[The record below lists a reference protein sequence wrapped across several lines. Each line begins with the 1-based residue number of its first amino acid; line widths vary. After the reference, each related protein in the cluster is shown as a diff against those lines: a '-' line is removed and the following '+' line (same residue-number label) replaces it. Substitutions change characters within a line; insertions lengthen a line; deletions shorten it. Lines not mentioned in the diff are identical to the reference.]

1 MKSPIT
7 GKEMKLQ
14 KEHRNLMFR
23 KEEYEVVYHYYLC
36 EDTHEKFT
44 NDELD
49 EINLKQLYNQYRVAH
64 KLPFPEDIKN
74 IRLKYGLPAIKMAEV
89 LGFGVNV
96 YRNYEAGEVPNESNA
111 RLIQLAADPRKFRE
125 VLEISQLFVGDDL
138 SKLEKHIDKLIENKR
153 IESPGK
159 QFAEAYLLDANNL
172 DDFTG
177 YKKPNFEKLTEMVVF
192 FSQQLKPWKTQLNKL
207 LFYADFLHYKKT
219 CYAISGAM
227 YRAIDMGPV
236 LNNFNS
242 IFEYMVN
249 QGDIDILKIEF
260 AEEKVGEQFA
270 PNAKRV
276 FNPEVF
282 TEEEM
287 ETLKTVSKKLGHL
300 KTKAIVD
307 LSHKEEAWKTNFTA
321 GRQIISYKNA
331 FELLAI

>member
-14 KEHRNLMFR
+14 KERRNLMFR
-23 KEEYEVVYHYYLC
+23 KEEYEVVYHYFLC
-36 EDTHEKFT
+36 EDSREKFT
-44 NDELD
+44 NDTLD
-49 EINLKQLYNQYRVAH
+49 EINLRQLYNQYRVAH
-64 KLPFPEDIKN
+64 KLPFPEDIKG
-74 IRLKYGLPAIKMAEV
+74 IRLKYGLSASKMAEV

-125 VLEISQLFVGDDL
+125 LLEISQILEGDDL
-138 SKLEKHIDKLIENKR
+138 FKLEKHIDKLIENKR
-153 IESPGK
+153 LEGIQK
-159 QFAEAYLLDANNL
+159 QFAETYLLDATSLN
-172 DDFTG
+172 DYTG
-177 YKKPNFEKLTEMVVF
+177 YRKPNFDKLTEMVVF
-192 FSQQLKPWKTQLNKL
+192 FSQKLKPWKTQLNKL

-219 CYAISGAM
+219 CYAISGAR

-260 AEEKVGEQFA
+260 TEEKVGEQFA
-270 PNAKRV
+270 PNAKRD

-282 TEEEM
+282 TDEEM
-287 ETLKTVSKKLGHL
+287 ETLEAVSEKLGHL
-300 KTKAIVD
+300 KTKAIIEI
-307 LSHKEEAWKTNFTA
+307 SHKEEAWKTSYHA
-321 GRQIISYKNA
+321 GKQIISYKNA
-331 FELLAI
+331 FDLLAI

>member
-1 MKSPIT
+1 
-7 GKEMKLQ
+7 MKLQ

-23 KEEYEVVYHYYLC
+23 KKEFEVVYHYFLC
-36 EDTHEKFT
+36 EDSHEKFT
-44 NDELD
+44 NDALD

-74 IRLKYGLPAIKMAEV
+74 IRLKYGLSASKMAEV

-111 RLIQLAADPRKFRE
+111 RLIQLAADPGKFRE
-125 VLEISQLFVGDDL
+125 LLEISQILEGDE
-138 SKLEKHIDKLIENKR
+138 KLEKHVDKLIENKR
-153 IESPGK
+153 LESIQK
-159 QFAEAYLLDANNL
+159 QFAEAYLLDAAIL
-172 DDFTG
+172 DDYTG
-177 YKKPNFEKLTEMVVF
+177 YRKPNFNKLTEMVVF
-192 FSQQLKPWKTQLNKL
+192 FSQKLKPWKTQLNKL

-219 CYAISGAM
+219 CYAISGAR

-260 AEEKVGEQFA
+260 TEEKVGEQFT
-270 PNAKRV
+270 PSAKRV

-282 TEEEM
+282 TKEEM
-287 ETLKTVSKKLGHL
+287 ETLETVSKKLGHL
-300 KTKAIVD
+300 KTKAIIEI
-307 LSHKEEAWKTNFTA
+307 SHQEEAWKESFDA
-321 GRQIISYKNA
+321 GKQIISYKNA